1 MLMRPTKAETA
12 VLGCHCPGDM
22 AVRMRK
28 VLARLAIL
36 KNPAKIPVG
45 VTFKSKN
52 IRDRVDL
59 EGQYGRWKLRI
70 MGF

>member
-1 MLMRPTKAETA
+1 MLTRPNKAETA
-12 VLGCHCPGDM
+12 VHGCHCPSDM

-36 KNPAKIPVG
+36 KNPAKIPVR